1 MRRADRLFR
10 LVQLLRAR
18 RFATGEQ
25 IAGELG
31 VSKRTVYR
39 DVADLQGSGIPIR
52 GEAGVGYRLERG
64 YELAPLI
71 FTSDELESLVLGAR
85 IVAAWGDAELAA
97 AVGSAMTKVEAV
109 LPETL
114 RRVVLETPFFAPGL
128 PGASAM
134 AGELALLRRAIGE
147 RRLVHFRYA
156 REDGAESER
165 DARPLGLYL
174 LGPEVDARR
183 VVRAALRLPELPA
196 RSHARRASCSTP
208 LRPAPTASRSPASW
222 PSATRPTGRSGS
234 GLSAPRRPT
243 ACRSRSPARPRHR
256 SRRAPRPRRCR
267 SPSRAGARA
276 RRPRGPCRGRRK
288 GS

>member
-31 VSKRTVYR
+31 ISKRTVYR

-64 YELAPLI
+64 FELAPLI
-71 FTSDELESLVLGAR
+71 FTSDELEGLVLGAR
-85 IVAAWGDAELAA
+85 IVAAWGDADLAA

-109 LPETL
+109 LPDTL

-147 RRLVHFRYA
+147 RRLVHFRYT

-165 DARPLGLYL
+165 DARPLGLYFWGRKWTLATWCELRSDYRSFRPDRMRDVSL
-174 LGPEVDARR
+174 LDTRFDPSDGISLAGFLAKGD
-183 VVRAALRLPELPA
+183 PA
-196 RSHARRASCSTP
+196 DWERWEWPQRE
-208 LRPAPTASRSPASW
+208 APSDS
-222 PSATRPTGRSGS
+222 
-234 GLSAPRRPT
+234 L
-243 ACRSRSPARPRHR
+243 
-256 SRRAPRPRRCR
+256 
-267 SPSRAGARA
+267 
-276 RRPRGPCRGRRK
+276 
-288 GS
+288 

>member
-1 MRRADRLFR
+1 VRRADRLFR

-31 VSKRTVYR
+31 VSKRTIYR

-71 FTSDELESLVLGAR
+71 FTSDELEGLVLGAR
-85 IVAAWGDAELAA
+85 IVAAWGDADLAA

-114 RRVVLETPFFAPGL
+114 RRVLLETPFFSPAL
-128 PGASAM
+128 PGSSAM

-147 RRLVHFRYA
+147 RRRVHFRYA

-165 DARPLGLYL
+165 DARPLGLYFWGRKWTL
-174 LGPEVDARR
+174 AAWCELRQDYRSFRPDRMHEVALTESRFDPADGISLAGFLAKRDPADWEKWEWNQGPGA
-183 VVRAALRLPELPA
+183 PESL
-196 RSHARRASCSTP
+196 
-208 LRPAPTASRSPASW
+208 
-222 PSATRPTGRSGS
+222 
-234 GLSAPRRPT
+234 
-243 ACRSRSPARPRHR
+243 
-256 SRRAPRPRRCR
+256 
-267 SPSRAGARA
+267 
-276 RRPRGPCRGRRK
+276 
-288 GS
+288 

>member
-39 DVADLQGSGIPIR
+39 DMADLQGSGIPIR

-114 RRVVLETPFFAPGL
+114 RRVVLETPFFSPAL
-128 PGASAM
+128 PGANAM

-165 DARPLGLYL
+165 EARPLGLFFWGRKWTLAAWCELRSDYRSFRPDRMREVRVL
-174 LGPEVDARR
+174 DRRFDPEADGISLAGFVAKRDPADWEKWEW
-183 VVRAALRLPELPA
+183 PEREP
-196 RSHARRASCSTP
+196 
-208 LRPAPTASRSPASW
+208 
-222 PSATRPTGRSGS
+222 
-234 GLSAPRRPT
+234 
-243 ACRSRSPARPRHR
+243 
-256 SRRAPRPRRCR
+256 
-267 SPSRAGARA
+267 
-276 RRPRGPCRGRRK
+276 
-288 GS
+288 